1 MRSQFKAAARRAAVS
16 AIPALALFAACV
28 PPAAITP
35 VITSALAA
43 TSAETVAILEPLG
56 FFGTWAGRCEEPPGP
71 QNVFA
76 TAYVSAAGEPGF
88 SESLGAGL
96 ADNIYRILDA
106 RQDGENQLM
115 LSIELNSGIR
125 QQLTMVVD
133 RERLRVRTLTN
144 RLADGKEL
152 VKNGAVTANGARTPW
167 LIRCKDE
174 AD

>member
-16 AIPALALFAACV
+16 ALPALVLIAACV
-28 PPAAITP
+28 PPTAITP
-35 VITSALAA
+35 ALAA
-43 TSAETVAILEPLG
+43 TPAETVAILEPLG
-56 FFGTWAGRCEEPPGP
+56 FFGTWAVRCDEPPGP
-71 QNVFA
+71 QNVFR

-115 LSIELNSGIR
+115 LSIELNNGIR

-152 VKNGAVTANGARTPW
+152 VKNGAVAANGARTPW
-167 LIRCKDE
+167 LTRCKDE
-174 AD
+174 TD